1 MRWPTGRAGVAFG
14 LRLSAA
20 RNGAVTP
27 ATLDEEAPMSP
38 NLHPLRARWRA
49 LSLPG
54 SLCAVAVLLSACGGS
69 DGDDNTG
76 VVVPPPVVP
85 AVVAVSGVVADGP
98 LKDATSAT
106 TSMTTAPATPANPA
120 R

>member
-1 MRWPTGRAGVAFG
+1 MPSNPVPLSARGRA
-14 LRLSAA
+14 
-20 RNGAVTP
+20 
-27 ATLDEEAPMSP
+27 
-38 NLHPLRARWRA
+38 WA
-49 LSLPG
+49 LPS

-69 DGDDNTG
+69 DGDANTG
-76 VVVPPPVVP
+76 VVVSPPVVP